1 MAVEKMHP
9 VVVSITTSLTRWI
22 LFEARSVKPFSID
35 EEILGPAEQGGLLR
49 RAEAFESGKFPARWP
64 INFRSGFFLFSLN
77 EDRGSPLI
85 LHMSGA
91 SLQQDLLPLSSCQV
105 EEVALLLLPLLPDD
119 LEELAAVV
127 GRNSNGVGREF
138 L

>member
-1 MAVEKMHP
+1 M
-9 VVVSITTSLTRWI
+9 
-22 LFEARSVKPFSID
+22 KPFPVD
-35 EEILGPAEQGGLLR
+35 NEVLGPAEQDGLLG
-49 RAEAFESGKFPARWP
+49 RAEPFLPGKVPACWP
-64 INFRSGFFLFSLN
+64 IRSWSGFLLFSLN
-77 EDRGSPLI
+77 EDRGSPLV

-127 GRNSNGVGREF
+127 GRNSDGVGRKF

>member
-1 MAVEKMHP
+1 M
-9 VVVSITTSLTRWI
+9 
-22 LFEARSVKPFSID
+22 KPFPVDD
-35 EEILGPAEQGGLLR
+35 EVLGPAEQGGFLR
-49 RAEAFESGKFPARWP
+49 RAEPFLPGEFPARWP
-64 INFRSGFFLFSLN
+64 IHSWSGFFLFSLN
-77 EDRGSPLI
+77 EDRGSPLV

-105 EEVALLLLPLLPDD
+105 EEVALLLLPLLPND

>member
-1 MAVEKMHP
+1 M
-9 VVVSITTSLTRWI
+9 
-22 LFEARSVKPFSID
+22 KPFPVD
-35 EEILGPAEQGGLLR
+35 NEVLGPAEQDGLLR
-49 RAEAFESGKFPARWP
+49 RAEPFLPGEVPACWP
-64 INFRSGFFLFSLN
+64 VCSWSGFLLFSLN
-77 EDRGSPLI
+77 EDRGSPLV

-127 GRNSNGVGREF
+127 
-138 L
+138 

>member
-1 MAVEKMHP
+1 M
-9 VVVSITTSLTRWI
+9 
-22 LFEARSVKPFSID
+22 KPFPID
-35 EEILGPAEQGGLLR
+35 NEVLGPGEQDGLLG
-49 RAEAFESGKFPARWP
+49 RAEPFLPGEVPACWP
-64 INFRSGFFLFSLN
+64 IRSWSGFLLFSLN
-77 EDRGSPLI
+77 EDRGSPLV

>member
-1 MAVEKMHP
+1 M
-9 VVVSITTSLTRWI
+9 
-22 LFEARSVKPFSID
+22 KPFPID
-35 EEILGPAEQGGLLR
+35 NEVLGPGEQDGLLG
-49 RAEAFESGKFPARWP
+49 RAEPFLPGEVPACWP
-64 INFRSGFFLFSLN
+64 VRSWSGFLLLSLN
-77 EDRGSPLI
+77 EDRGSPLV
-85 LHMSGA
+85 LHMGDA

>member
-1 MAVEKMHP
+1 ME
-9 VVVSITTSLTRWI
+9 
-22 LFEARSVKPFSID
+22 PFPID
-35 EEILGPAEQGGLLR
+35 NEVLGPGEQGGLLR
-49 RAEAFESGKFPARWP
+49 GAEPFLPGEVPACWP
-64 INFRSGFFLFSLN
+64 IRSWSGFLLFSLN
-77 EDRGSPLI
+77 EDRGSPLV

>member
-1 MAVEKMHP
+1 ME
-9 VVVSITTSLTRWI
+9 
-22 LFEARSVKPFSID
+22 PFPID
-35 EEILGPAEQGGLLR
+35 NEVLGPGEQGGLLGG
-49 RAEAFESGKFPARWP
+49 AEPFLPGEVPACWP
-64 INFRSGFFLFSLN
+64 IRSWSGFLLFSLN
-77 EDRGSPLI
+77 EDRGSPLV

>member
-1 MAVEKMHP
+1 M
-9 VVVSITTSLTRWI
+9 
-22 LFEARSVKPFSID
+22 KPFSVDD
-35 EEILGPAEQGGLLR
+35 EVLGPAEQGGFLR
-49 RAEAFESGKFPARWP
+49 RAEPFLPGKFPARRP
-64 INFRSGFFLFSLN
+64 IHSWFGFFLFGLN
-77 EDRGSPLI
+77 EGRDPPLI

-127 GRNSNGVGREF
+127 GGNSNGVGREF

>member
-1 MAVEKMHP
+1 M
-9 VVVSITTSLTRWI
+9 
-22 LFEARSVKPFSID
+22 KPFPVD
-35 EEILGPAEQGGLLR
+35 NEVLGPAEQDGLLR
-49 RAEAFESGKFPARWP
+49 RAEPFLPGEFPACWP
-64 INFRSGFFLFSLN
+64 IHSWSGFLLFSLN
-77 EDRGSPLI
+77 EDRGSPLV

>member
-1 MAVEKMHP
+1 M
-9 VVVSITTSLTRWI
+9 
-22 LFEARSVKPFSID
+22 KPFPID
-35 EEILGPAEQGGLLR
+35 NEVLGPGEQDGLLGG
-49 RAEAFESGKFPARWP
+49 AEPFLPGEVPACWP
-64 INFRSGFFLFSLN
+64 IRSWSGFLLLSLN
-77 EDRGSPLI
+77 EDRGSPLV